1 MSSNSMIMP
10 DINCVLLVDDSPSTN
25 FYNRKLIEIVDV
37 SNQVFDVENGLEALE
52 YIKCEGKFK
61 DKTAF
66 PRPNIIFLDINMPR
80 MNGIEFLREREK
92 DVSLKKIP
100 VIMLTSSRED
110 QDRLESFQHSIAGYM
125 IKPVN
130 FDQFVKMMDTIN
142 GYWSISEIAD

>member
-1 MSSNSMIMP
+1 MVESRPI
-10 DINCVLLVDDSPSTN
+10 LLVDDD
-25 FYNRKLIEIVDV
+25 KVDV
-37 SNQVFDVENGLEALE
+37 MTVKRAVKKLNINNPIEVAANGEEAIRFLKESENPTPGLIL
-52 YIKCEGKFK
+52 
-61 DKTAF
+61 
-66 PRPNIIFLDINMPR
+66 LDINMPR